1 SMRPLEQA
9 GLERMAARIT
19 EECARVPAPSEACV
33 AQFRRVQGSL
43 CTLVLKPPSQTT
55 ALSYWHPGASPEEQR
70 SDSAAVLQQVAD
82 RFPILDR
89 LLGTEPAADTVAAVA
104 EPPQPATATPAPAP
118 SPAPVL
124 VAPAPTAADPS
135 AAATPTLQSCARQ
148 DATSTLYMQIYDE
161 NTRLPATALRQALQ
175 ADPDVPLLVAPIENV
190 VRSADLRQQRRP
202 VAWPTPTL
210 VIHDAGGRACAR
222 AIASYIQ
229 APWVSQADAVRLREL
244 PASLQARPGVI
255 ELWLPPLAAAA
266 PEQTL
271 LKSSSR

>member
-1 SMRPLEQA
+1 MLGSGAVSGA
-9 GLERMAARIT
+9 G
-19 EECARVPAPSEACV
+19 
-33 AQFRRVQGSL
+33 
-43 CTLVLKPPSQTT
+43 T
-55 ALSYWHPGASPEEQR
+55 AVS
-70 SDSAAVLQQVAD
+70 
-82 RFPILDR
+82 
-89 LLGTEPAADTVAAVA
+89 
-104 EPPQPATATPAPAP
+104 
-118 SPAPVL
+118 
-124 VAPAPTAADPS
+124 
-135 AAATPTLQSCARQ
+135 AATPTLQSCAGEA
-148 DATSTLYMQIYDE
+148 ATSTLYMQIYDE
-161 NTRLPATALRQALQ
+161 NTRLPATALRQARQ